1 MENKILG
8 TQFSVA
14 SAYFFFFMWVS
25 NLLWEYK
32 NFYYAYD
39 TFIIAWDNWWFS
51 SIKKFLIFMKNRL
64 YICSI
69 PWSTGGVNDNPLEY
83 PCLKKLMKSIKR
95 QKDMT
100 LEDETLFQLEGF
112 QYTTREERR
121 AITHSSRKNEMVGP

>member
-1 MENKILG
+1 
-8 TQFSVA
+8 
-14 SAYFFFFMWVS
+14 
-25 NLLWEYK
+25 
-32 NFYYAYD
+32 
-39 TFIIAWDNWWFS
+39 
-51 SIKKFLIFMKNRL
+51 MKNRL

-112 QYTTREERR
+112 QYTTGEERLAPEIMKR
-121 AITHSSRKNEMVGP
+121 LSQSRNEAQLQMYLVVKVKSDVVKNNIA